1 MAHLN
6 LKWENLAV
14 VLPKFWCK
22 LSLRVKTLS
31 ITNLVAS
38 RYRPFAL
45 RGHVTYPF
53 L

>member
-14 VLPKFWCK
+14 VLPKFWSK

-45 RGHVTYPF
+45 RGHVTSF